1 MYVTILVFKDLIP
14 ISCSY
19 DLSKSGQRALMAG
32 RLLFGVGSMDINWK
46 GKFGMG

>member
-19 DLSKSGQRALMAG
+19 DISTSGQLALMAG
-32 RLLFGVGSMDINWK
+32 CLLFDVGSIDIK
-46 GKFGMG
+46 GKFGID

>member
-19 DLSKSGQRALMAG
+19 DISTSGQLALMAG
-32 RLLFGVGSMDINWK
+32 CLLFGVGSIDIK
-46 GKFGMG
+46 GKFGMD